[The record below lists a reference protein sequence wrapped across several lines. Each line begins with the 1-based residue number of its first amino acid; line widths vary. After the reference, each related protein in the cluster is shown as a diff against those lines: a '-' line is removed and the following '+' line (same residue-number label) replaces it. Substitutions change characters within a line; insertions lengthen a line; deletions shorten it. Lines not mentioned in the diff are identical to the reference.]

1 MKIAILSRNPKLYST
16 KRFVEAGEKLGHQVD
31 VIDTMHCYMDVTS
44 SRPSVRYKGK
54 ALPRYDAVIPRI
66 GASVTFYGTS
76 VVRQFEMMGTFS
88 INESVAISRSR
99 DKLRSLQLL
108 SRKGIGMPRTGFA
121 NHPDRIDDLIKNVGG
136 APVVI
141 KLLEGTQGIGVVLA
155 DTAKTAEAIIEAFM
169 GLNASILV
177 QEYIEEAGGADIRCL
192 VVGGKVIAAMKR
204 QGAPGEFRSNLHRGG
219 SASLV
224 RLSPAERKTAV
235 DAAKTMGLN
244 MCGVDI
250 LRSKNGPMVMEVN
263 SSPGLEGIETATG
276 KDVAGMIIEFIA
288 NTATPN
294 KTKTKGKG

>member
-1 MKIAILSRNPKLYST
+1 
-16 KRFVEAGEKLGHQVD
+16 
-31 VIDTMHCYMDVTS
+31 MHCYMDVTS

-54 ALPRYDAVIPRI
+54 ALPRYDAIIPRI

-76 VVRQFEMMGTFS
+76 VVRQFEMMGTYS

-155 DTAKTAEAIIEAFM
+155 DTAKAAEAIIEAFM
-169 GLNASILV
+169 GLKASILV

-204 QGAPGEFRSNLHRGG
+204 QGGPGEFRSNLHRGG
-219 SASLV
+219 TASLV

-250 LRSKNGPMVMEVN
+250 LRSKSGPMVMEVN
-263 SSPGLEGIETATG
+263 SSPGLEGIESATG
-276 KDVAGMIIEFIA
+276 KDIAGMIIDFIA

-294 KTKTKGKG
+294 KTKTIGKG